1 LNVDE
6 NRRDSEIK
14 SVAGSWHVTDDDV
27 VTHPKRSPVGP
38 LMPEASNTRTDPV
51 TYRVHIRLHHPPYH
65 KPSSSETGRHS
76 SARSDHYQISEHLL

>member
-1 LNVDE
+1 MNVDE

-38 LMPEASNTRTDPV
+38 LMPEASNPKDGPRDLQGP
-51 TYRVHIRLHHPPYH
+51 YSLAPPTI
-65 KPSSSETGRHS
+65 P
-76 SARSDHYQISEHLL
+76 